1 MKRILSL
8 ILVLTMLITMLASC
22 STVDTDTNSDTD
34 NTIDTS
40 EDTND
45 NTSIDTGTDTNANT
59 SVDTTTDTDTKINPG
74 EILDLIDPDK
84 EVNKEKGFL
93 FQRPYRSFR
102 MVWTDEAREWS
113 WDELSAFEKYTRI
126 EIGKVKYFSTKRTID
141 EELLGDCLGEHTA
154 FGYSHHFSSSFCED
168 VIEHTE
174 TFKAY
179 EIKDISSGICVAVKI
194 EDKYYVYR
202 VEIEER
208 PKTLGEFLELYNLEK
223 TLNLRRFNDTRE
235 EKNTNYALEN
245 DDYVWEMLYSCEEGS
260 LCNNDGGLWNIT
272 GDYLQFTA
280 TSEQLGTY
288 KKVLYITENG
298 YIKTNLLE
306 YAFVYYIGEEQAQ
319 KIIDYVRANSQETLN
334 DKYEY
339 NIVGIVTEIGDGY
352 MLIDDSTFC
361 KNEDDGMVFRVSTE
375 EMKIQRK
382 CRAIDEGDIVAV
394 FFELDR
400 NNAEDGIIDNPKTL
414 SICGMYGDDYISVHQ
429 RYE

>member
-1 MKRILSL
+1 MKRILSML
-8 ILVLTMLITMLASC
+8 LVSLMLLTMLISC
-22 STVDTDTNSDTD
+22 GNEIDTDTDTDTNSQV
-34 NTIDTS
+34 IDTS
-40 EDTND
+40 TDTD
-45 NTSIDTGTDTNANT
+45 SQIIDT
-59 SVDTTTDTDTKINPG
+59 STDTDTKINPG
-74 EILDLIDPDK
+74 EILDLINPDK
-84 EVNKEKGFL
+84 VDKEKGFL

-102 MVWTDEAREWS
+102 MEWTDEAREWS
-113 WDELSAFEKYTRI
+113 WDKLSTFEKYSRI
-126 EIGKVKYFSTKRTID
+126 EIGRVKYFSTERTIA
-141 EELLGDCLGEHTA
+141 EKLLGDYLGEYIA
-154 FGYSHHFSSSFCED
+154 FGYSSHFSSSFCED

-174 TFKAY
+174 TFKVY
-179 EIKDISSGICVAVKI
+179 EIKDISSDICVAVEI
-194 EDKYYVYR
+194 ENKYYVYR

-245 DDYVWEMLYSCEEGS
+245 DDYIWEMLYSCKEGR

-288 KKVLYITENG
+288 KKVFYITESG

-306 YAFVYYIGEEQAQ
+306 YAFVYYIGEEQGQ
-319 KIIDYVRANSQETLN
+319 KIIDYARENCHEVLN

-339 NIVGIVTEIGDGY
+339 KIVGNVTEIGEGY
-352 MLIDDSTFC
+352 MLIDDSAFC
-361 KNEDDGMVFRVSTE
+361 KNKDDGMVFRVSTE

-382 CRAIDEGDIVAV
+382 CGEIDEGDIVAV

-400 NNAEDGIIDNPKTL
+400 NNAEAGIIDNPNTL
-414 SICGMYGDDYISVHQ
+414 SICSMYGDDYIAVHQ

>member
-1 MKRILSL
+1 MKRIL
-8 ILVLTMLITMLASC
+8 LVLLVSLMLIAMLASC
-22 STVDTDTNSDTD
+22 SIADTDTNTGTD
-34 NTIDTS
+34 NIIDTS
-40 EDTND
+40 KDTND
-45 NTSIDTGTDTNANT
+45 NTSTDTSKDT
-59 SVDTTTDTDTKINPG
+59 STDTDTKINPG
-74 EILDLIDPDK
+74 EILDLINPDK
-84 EVNKEKGFL
+84 EVDKEKGFL

-102 MVWTDEAREWS
+102 MEWTDEAREWS
-113 WDELSAFEKYTRI
+113 WDELSAFEKYSRI
-126 EIGKVKYFSTKRTID
+126 EISETKYFSTERTID
-141 EELLGDCLGEHTA
+141 EKLLGDCLGEYTA
-154 FGYSHHFSSSFCED
+154 FGYSSYFSSSFCED

-179 EIKDISSGICVAVKI
+179 EVKDISSGICVAVEI
-194 EDKYYVYR
+194 ENKYYVYR

-208 PKTLGEFLELYNLEK
+208 PKTLGDFLALYNLEK
-223 TLNLRRFNDTRE
+223 TLNLRRFNDTRK
-235 EKNTNYALEN
+235 EKNTNYELEN
-245 DDYVWEMLYSCEEGS
+245 DDYIWEMLYSCEEWS
-260 LCNNDGGLWNIT
+260 LCNDDGGLWNIT

-288 KKVLYITENG
+288 KKVFYITESG

-319 KIIDYVRANSQETLN
+319 KIIDYVRANCHETLN

-339 NIVGIVTEIGDGY
+339 SIVGIVTEIGDGY

-361 KNEDDGMVFRVSTE
+361 KNEDDGMAFRVSTE

-382 CRAIDEGDIVAV
+382 CEGIDEGDIVAV

-400 NNAEDGIIDNPKTL
+400 NNAEDGIIDNPSTL
-414 SICGMYGDDYISVHQ
+414 SSCGMYGDDYIAVHQ